1 MLFETDTT
9 TTQVVTMYLVFFVFF
24 FGLAFLLIK
33 KNS

>member
-9 TTQVVTMYLVFFVFF
+9 TAQVVAMYVGFFVFF
-24 FGLAFLLIK
+24 FGLAALLLK

>member
-9 TTQVVTMYLVFFVFF
+9 TTEVVTMYVAFFVFF
-24 FGLAFLLIK
+24 FGLAFMLIK